1 MVDNIENKDL
11 TFFTNKNINISVDFF
26 KFLFKNDKLLCIRVL
41 FIINPMILIKYLVKS
56 FIVNLKLIKIKL

>member
-1 MVDNIENKDL
+1 MRNR
-11 TFFTNKNINISVDFF
+11 FY